1 MTVSAGGWPEE
12 GRIRMTTFRELLE
25 KKNLIVLDGPMGT
38 ELERRG
44 YDVND
49 LLWSAR
55 FLEKNPDAILQI
67 HRDYFRAG
75 ADIGTCASYQA
86 TVPGFVKAGYTK
98 GEAEALIRKSM
109 KLVLEARDLWWKED
123 GGSESGRPY
132 PMAAGDV
139 GPYGAYLADGSEYT
153 GGYHMTKK
161 DYQDFHRRRME
172 ILREEGAEIFA
183 VETCPKLE
191 EAVACAELLEDMG
204 ADYWISFTF
213 RSADEISDG
222 TKIKDVA
229 DALRDY
235 PHLQAVSVNCTPPE
249 LVHDILQNFRAVSDL
264 NLAAYPNSGEVYDG
278 LLKKWSGLGAGE
290 TFLDRAKIWYDDG
303 AVMLGGCCRTK
314 PADIRSIARWA
325 REEAPGRR
333 SPVTK

>member
-1 MTVSAGGWPEE
+1 
-12 GRIRMTTFRELLE
+12 MTTFRELRE

-55 FLEKNPDAILQI
+55 FLEENPDAILQI

-86 TVPGFVKAGYTK
+86 TVPGFMKAGYTK
-98 GEAEALIRKSM
+98 AQAEALIRKSM
-109 KLVLEARDLWWKED
+109 KLVREARDLWWQED
-123 GGSESGRPY
+123 GGSTSGRLF
-132 PMAAGDV
+132 PMVAGDI

-161 DYQDFHRRRME
+161 DYQDFHLRRME
-172 ILREEGAEIFA
+172 LLREEGAEIFA
-183 VETCPKLE
+183 VETCPRLE
-191 EAVACAELLEDMG
+191 EAVACAELLEDME

-222 TKIKDVA
+222 TKIRDVA

-264 NLAAYPNSGEVYDG
+264 PTAAYPNSGEVYDG

-314 PADIRSIARWA
+314 PTDIRSIARWA

-333 SPVTK
+333 PVTK